1 MGQIKL
7 EACNAKEARISVI
20 QSVKFNIDGLIPCI
34 AVDFQTKVVL
44 MQAYMNQESLVKTL
58 ETGEV
63 TYFSRSRQS
72 LWKKGETSGN
82 LQKLRAL
89 YLDCDQDAILVE
101 VEQIGAACH
110 VSTKSCFYEDQI
122 LNNFSSEIL
131 RNLQKTIKDR
141 KLNPVEGSYTNYLL
155 DKGIDKILKKI
166 GEEATEVVIGAKNNS
181 EEVIYETADLLYHL
195 LVLYE
200 CLDVDFDKVFKE
212 LNERNVHK

>member
-7 EACNAKEARISVI
+7 DACNAKEARIDVVE
-20 QSVKFNIDGLIPCI
+20 SVKYNKEGLIPCI
-34 AVDFQTKVVL
+34 AVDFETKVVL
-44 MQAYMNQESLVKTL
+44 MQAYMNKESLLITL

-101 VEQIGAACH
+101 VEQISAACH
-110 VSTKSCFYEDQI
+110 VGTKSCFYEDQT
-122 LNNFSSEIL
+122 LNCFSSEIL

-141 KLNPVEGSYTNYLL
+141 KLNPVDDSYTNYLL
-155 DKGIDKILKKI
+155 DMGIDKILKKI
-166 GEEATEVVIGAKNNS
+166 GEEATEVVIAAKNNS

-200 CLDVDFDKVFKE
+200 CLDIDFDKVFKE
-212 LNERNVHK
+212 LNERSVHK